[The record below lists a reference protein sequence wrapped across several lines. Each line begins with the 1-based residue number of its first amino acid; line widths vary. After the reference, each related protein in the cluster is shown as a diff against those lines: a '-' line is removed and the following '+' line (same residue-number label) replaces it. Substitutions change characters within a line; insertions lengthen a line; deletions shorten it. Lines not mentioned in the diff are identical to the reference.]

1 MRPLGESCA
10 YFILFLQMV
19 AEQVNLIHGRHPYGK
34 IEKSTKSLH
43 PSVQHQ
49 QKKRANIWRE
59 KKYKFFSGQYNR
71 KVARRK
77 QIDTRKNAGKKKI
90 FYMTSQRYRFVRI
103 HYTVYSCYTLITLAP
118 VCANMIQTLVHT
130 CRGLGCSL
138 FL

>member
-1 MRPLGESCA
+1 MEGTH
-10 YFILFLQMV
+10 MV
-19 AEQVNLIHGRHPYGK
+19 K
-34 IEKSTKSLH
+34 SKKSTKSLH